1 MSAIQIIASLVLFSS
16 TAFATSFDVPVQAG
30 DRLTINGLNAQVTF
44 VGKAGESLKVSG
56 VEKEGSEGTYVIEKR
71 NGVISIKMK
80 DFDGKKAWLGAL
92 RAGVV
97 PTAKIEIT
105 GPSVPSEV
113 YLKSGIVNAKQWT
126 QGLKINLTD
135 GKVSTSDT
143 KGELSIYLQKG
154 DIQVASHE
162 GQIAYDL
169 YSGNGSLKGLEGRL
183 KVNQFDGSLTV
194 ERMKGSL
201 NLTSSKSTVS
211 VLQGSGNIE
220 FDAQKGSITF
230 KGFQGRVEGKS
241 QDSKIVADMT
251 LDSEFDVKTK
261 SGNVAISTPA
271 AGAFDLNL
279 LTVEGEIQVPGTLR
293 VIKLSSEKSVRG
305 KLRSDASRGS
315 IFVRSQEGTI
325 SVK

>member
-16 TAFATSFDVPVQAG
+16 TAFATAFDVPVQTG
-30 DRLTINGLNAQVTF
+30 DRLILNGLNAQVTF
-44 VGKAGESLKVSG
+44 VGKGTESLKVSG
-56 VEKEGSEGTYVIEKR
+56 AEKEGSEGTYVIEKR
-71 NGVISIKMK
+71 NGIISIKMK
-80 DFDGKKAWLGAL
+80 EFDGKKAWLGAL
-92 RAGVV
+92 KSGVV
-97 PTAKIEIT
+97 PTVKIEIT

-113 YLKSGIVNAKQWT
+113 YLKSGQVIAKQWT
-126 QGLKINLTD
+126 QSLKINLTV

-143 KGELSIYLQKG
+143 KGELSIFLQKG
-154 DIQVASHE
+154 DVQVSSHQ

-169 YSGNGSLKGLEGRL
+169 YSGSGSLKNLEGRL
-183 KVNQFDGSLTV
+183 KVNQFEGALAV
-194 ERMKGSL
+194 EKMKGSL
-201 NLTSSKSTVS
+201 NLASSKATVS
-211 VLQGSGNIE
+211 ILQGSGNIE
-220 FDAQKGSITF
+220 FDAQKGSVTL

-293 VIKLSSEKSVRG
+293 VNKLSSEKSVRG